1 MKIHKEIVWNKG
13 VNPRKDGKSFSLSS
27 GKTVQSSIQL
37 LLATLSLT
45 DGTRLSTPTRT
56 HSDRARTTELM
67 CGRNCRSKRKAHA
80 EAWTN
85 QNNHLYCITRR
96 TKMKYECE
104 NCGAFY
110 SDEDV
115 TEEGE
120 MREDY
125 LGVRFW
131 ATFHYCPCYGE
142 EVITDEDYED
152 TETIEDINKSLYS
165 EWMRQAL

>member
-1 MKIHKEIVWNKG
+1 
-13 VNPRKDGKSFSLSS
+13 
-27 GKTVQSSIQL
+27 
-37 LLATLSLT
+37 
-45 DGTRLSTPTRT
+45 
-56 HSDRARTTELM
+56 
-67 CGRNCRSKRKAHA
+67 
-80 EAWTN
+80 
-85 QNNHLYCITRR
+85 
-96 TKMKYECE
+96 MKYKCE

-131 ATFHYCPCYGE
+131 ATFHYCPCCGE

-152 TETIEDINKSLYS
+152 TETIEDINKSLHS
-165 EWMRQAL
+165 EWMRMALQEVEMELKFRKLKADEIGAIMNDREKCLREACEIVNGARNQTY

>member
-1 MKIHKEIVWNKG
+1 
-13 VNPRKDGKSFSLSS
+13 
-27 GKTVQSSIQL
+27 
-37 LLATLSLT
+37 
-45 DGTRLSTPTRT
+45 
-56 HSDRARTTELM
+56 
-67 CGRNCRSKRKAHA
+67 
-80 EAWTN
+80 
-85 QNNHLYCITRR
+85 
-96 TKMKYECE
+96 MKYECE

-131 ATFHYCPCYGE
+131 ATFHYCPCCGE
-142 EVITDEDYED
+142 EVITDEDYEE

-165 EWMRQAL
+165 EWMRQSL

>member
-1 MKIHKEIVWNKG
+1 
-13 VNPRKDGKSFSLSS
+13 
-27 GKTVQSSIQL
+27 
-37 LLATLSLT
+37 
-45 DGTRLSTPTRT
+45 
-56 HSDRARTTELM
+56 
-67 CGRNCRSKRKAHA
+67 
-80 EAWTN
+80 
-85 QNNHLYCITRR
+85 
-96 TKMKYECE
+96 MKYECE

-131 ATFHYCPCYGE
+131 ATFHYCPCCG
-142 EVITDEDYED
+142 
-152 TETIEDINKSLYS
+152 

>member
-1 MKIHKEIVWNKG
+1 
-13 VNPRKDGKSFSLSS
+13 
-27 GKTVQSSIQL
+27 
-37 LLATLSLT
+37 
-45 DGTRLSTPTRT
+45 
-56 HSDRARTTELM
+56 
-67 CGRNCRSKRKAHA
+67 
-80 EAWTN
+80 
-85 QNNHLYCITRR
+85 
-96 TKMKYECE
+96 MKYECE

-131 ATFHYCPCYGE
+131 ATFHYCPCCGE
-142 EVITDEDYED
+142 EVITD
-152 TETIEDINKSLYS
+152 EDINKSLYS